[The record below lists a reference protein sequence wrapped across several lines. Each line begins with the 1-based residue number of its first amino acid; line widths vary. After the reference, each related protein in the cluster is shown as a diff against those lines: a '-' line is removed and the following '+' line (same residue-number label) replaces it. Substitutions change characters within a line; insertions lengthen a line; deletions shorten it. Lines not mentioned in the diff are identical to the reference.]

1 MNDDDRD
8 LRRAV
13 QQLANDTLQDTL
25 ANVRHHSEVR
35 RLVARGDLSDQELA
49 VAYSDYVQQSG
60 PEYRRTVADLTVRYY
75 AALADLAN
83 DYSRR
88 FYEQVVSG
96 LAPPTD
102 DRVPWSVRPEAP
114 NGEAAGSR
122 SPTTPAA
129 RVPME
134 LHAAAGHVATGAF
147 SLDNRRDEAVTVSF
161 EVSSWR
167 GSDGRVFDNPVVL
180 VPEWVQLPANG
191 RADVTVSVRLRPEL
205 YAPDHLYTATVAVRG
220 HDGLTVLLNAW
231 VEPVID
237 VEPVTDEAPLAPV
250 IDEASSPDA
259 TGPVAAPDTEP
270 PPAGLPIVPSTKP
283 SGAKAASSK
292 AAKPGASSSGPRTTK
307 RAAPAKPA
315 GGRRS
320 SGADGR
326 S

>member
-1 MNDDDRD
+1 MDGDDRD

-35 RLVARGDLSDQELA
+35 RLVARGDLTDHDLA
-49 VAYSDYVQQSG
+49 AAYSDYAQHSG
-60 PEYRRTVADLTVRYY
+60 PEYRRSVADLTVRYY
-75 AALADLAN
+75 AALAELAN

-88 FYEQVVSG
+88 FYEQVVAG
-96 LAPPTD
+96 LAPPPTD
-102 DRVPWSVRPEAP
+102 DRVEWSVRSEPP
-114 NGEAAGSR
+114 GGETAGSR
-122 SPTTPAA
+122 PSTPPAP
-129 RVPME
+129 RIPME
-134 LHAAAGHVATGAF
+134 LHAAPGHVATRSF

-167 GSDGRVFDNPVVL
+167 GSDGRVFDNPVVV

-220 HDGLTVLLNAW
+220 HDGLTLLLNAW
-231 VEPVID
+231 VEPA
-237 VEPVTDEAPLAPV
+237 TDEAPSQPPT
-250 IDEASSPDA
+250 D
-259 TGPVAAPDTEP
+259 EP
-270 PPAGLPIVPSTKP
+270 PSAHATAPAAASEADPAPAGLPVAPPKKR
-283 SGAKAASSK
+283 SGAKAATSK
-292 AAKPGASSSGPRTTK
+292 AAKLEASSSGRGTKK
-307 RAAPAKPA
+307 RAAPTKPA
-315 GGRRS
+315 GRRS